1 MFLFI
6 RLEFLLINLYITT
19 EIGDA
24 RSFFK
29 KQPAVSYKNEHVIR
43 FWDSDCFFQV
53 NLCQARALSLE
64 GILSELKSMKKML
77 GDMMFHVCFSL
88 TNKDHEQIKKS
99 LT

>member
-1 MFLFI
+1 MFLNI

-53 NLCQARALSLE
+53 NLCQARALSLK
-64 GILSELKSMKKML
+64 GTLSELKSTRKISDDK
-77 GDMMFHVCFSL
+77 MFHVCFML
-88 TNKDHEQIKKS
+88 Q
-99 LT
+99 